1 MRLVLLPLSCVPGLV
16 DARVADVVEF
26 DENMLKLRG
35 IDPKLAAYFR
45 DAPRFTAGRHV
56 VSLSVNGKVSG
67 RATARFDK
75 AGHLCI
81 DRDLLAI
88 ANVEFPDEDLPALSD
103 GTSDVACIDLQS
115 IYPQANVEVDSGQA
129 AVSLL
134 VPTDALLAE
143 RQDRSGFARG
153 GTAAL
158 VNYEIV
164 GLNSRSRSGGTRYGS
179 ANTELGF
186 NAGDWL
192 VRSRQVSTV
201 SDGIHHTDVL
211 DSYAQRSFADDRAVL
226 QAGQINLTNPVLSG
240 AQVTGV
246 QVMSEQALAGQ
257 GATGVVEGIAQS
269 PSHVEVRQDGVLV
282 YSTVV
287 PAGPFSLTQ
296 VNRIHRSADLD
307 VTVTGEGGESQHFVV
322 TAAMAGPVAPTTGYA
337 FAVGRTRNTGG
348 DAPWVASAGW
358 SGAVRPS
365 VSLSGGV
372 MLATNYRAIGGGIGI
387 QARPGSQLQLIVSGA
402 QARARRGRTRGIQA
416 SLTYSQ
422 RLSDRWSLGLAQT
435 RQSPGFRQFLDNV
448 PDIPT
453 SAHRSRYREQS
464 SASLSWSHPMV
475 GSLSAGYARTLL
487 FDRSA
492 TSRALASWG
501 TRVGQASVSL
511 SAEWQLGHERRA
523 RNNSIYLNI
532 SLPLGG
538 SRRLSSSLRRYGDGT
553 RQSVTLNER
562 VNDYASYRAGLEY
575 QSADHQRGLSAGVS
589 WLPRYMQLDSSYTQ
603 SPSARS
609 VSLGLR
615 GGLVLHGHGV
625 TASPYPVKDTFGVL
639 SVDDTA
645 GVRVTTPAGPVWT
658 DARGYAVLPQLSA
671 FAKARV
677 EVATDSLPRHL
688 DIHNGAA
695 VVEPGRGAVTSLR
708 FVVLRTRRV
717 LLTAKTADGRDLPAG
732 ASVTDEQGGLV
743 SLVQGNGQVFVPN
756 ALATSSLWVSAPG
769 VPRCEL
775 IYALTEHVDPTA
787 YYESATA
794 ICRATKELTP

>member
-1 MRLVLLPLSCVPGLV
+1 MPGLV
-16 DARVADVVEF
+16 DARVAEVVEF

-45 DAPRFTAGRHV
+45 DAPRFTAGRHL
-56 VSLSVNGKVSG
+56 VSVSVNGKVSG

-88 ANVEFPDEDLPALSD
+88 ANVEAPDEDLPAFSD
-103 GTSDVACIDLQS
+103 GRSDVACVDLQS
-115 IYPQANVEVDSGQA
+115 LYPRANVEVDSGKA

-134 VPTDALLAE
+134 VPTDALLAG
-143 RQDRSGFARG
+143 RQDRSEYARG
-153 GTAAL
+153 GVAAL
-158 VNYEIV
+158 FNYEIV

-211 DSYAQRSFADDRAVL
+211 DSYVQRSFADDRAVL

-257 GATGVVEGIAQS
+257 GSAGVVEGIAQS

-287 PAGPFSLTQ
+287 PAGPFSLAQ
-296 VNRIHRSADLD
+296 VNRINRSADLD
-307 VTVTGEGGESQHFVV
+307 VTVNGEGGESQHFVV

-348 DAPWVASAGW
+348 EAPWVASAGW
-358 SGAVRPS
+358 SGVVRPG

-372 MLATNYRAIGGGIGI
+372 MLATNYRAIGGGMGF
-387 QARPGSQLQLIVSGA
+387 QARPGSQLQLVVSGA
-402 QARARRGRTRGIQA
+402 QAQAQLRRARVQGIHA

-435 RQSPGFRQFLDNV
+435 RQTPGFRQFLDNA
-448 PDIPT
+448 PDVQAG
-453 SAHRSRYREQS
+453 AHRSRYRDQS
-464 SASLSWSHPMV
+464 SAGLSWSHPMV
-475 GSLSAGYARTLL
+475 GSLSAGYARTRL
-487 FDRSA
+487 FDRRA

-501 TRVGQASVSL
+501 TRLGQASVSL

-523 RNNSIYLNI
+523 RNNSLYLNI

-538 SRRLSSSLRRYGDGT
+538 SRRLSSALRRYGDGT

-562 VNDYASYRAGLEY
+562 VNDYASYRVGLEY

-589 WLPRYMQLDSSYTQ
+589 WLPRYVQLDSSYTQ
-603 SPSARS
+603 SPSSTS
-609 VSLGLR
+609 VSLGWR

-625 TASPYPVKDTFGVL
+625 TASPYPVRDTFGVL
-639 SVDDTA
+639 SVDHTA

-671 FAKARV
+671 FTKARID
-677 EVATDSLPRHL
+677 VATDSLPRHL

-708 FVVLRTRRV
+708 FVVSRTRRV
-717 LLTAKTADGRDLPAG
+717 LLSAKTMDGHDLPAG
-732 ASVTDEQGGLV
+732 ASVTDEQGELV
-743 SLVQGNGQVFVPN
+743 SLVQGSGQVFVPN
-756 ALATSSLWVSAPG
+756 ALATSTLWVSAPG
-769 VPRCEL
+769 LPRCEL
-775 IYALTEHVDPTA
+775 IYELTEHVDPTV

-794 ICRATKELTP
+794 ICRVTQELTP